1 MFEGIE
7 RLFFGEII
15 MLIMLADWLTQYVP
29 AFRVFEYLTFRA
41 VCALLTALFLSLWLG
56 PKTIAKLQVLH
67 FGQVIRK
74 DGPESHLKKQGT
86 PTMGGIL
93 INATIIVSILLWA
106 RLDNVYVWYTVATVF
121 GYGLIGFVDDYL
133 KVVRHD
139 PLGLR
144 AKYKYFWQSA
154 IALTLGCCIYG
165 FATSPAETTLVVP
178 FFKSFMP
185 DIGFLIIPLA
195 YFVITG
201 SSNAVNLTDGL
212 DGLAII
218 VTITVASGL
227 GIIAW
232 VTSNYNFAEYLY
244 IPYVPLASELVIA
257 CVSIVGA
264 GLGFLWF
271 NTYPAEI
278 FMGDVGSL
286 ALGATLGIIAVLI
299 REELLLFI
307 MGGIFVIETL
317 SVILQVGSFRL
328 RGVRIFRMAPIHHHF
343 EKGGWPEPRVI
354 VRFWIITII
363 LVLLGLATLK
373 LR

>member
-1 MFEGIE
+1 MVV
-7 RLFFGEII
+7 
-15 MLIMLADWLTQYVP
+15 MLAEWLSQYVP
-29 AFRVFEYLTFRA
+29 TFRVLEYLSVRA
-41 VCALLTALFLSLWLG
+41 VCALLTALAISLLLG
-56 PKTIAKLQVLH
+56 PKTIAKLQIMH
-67 FGQVIRK
+67 FGQVVRK

-86 PTMGGIL
+86 PTMGGVL
-93 INATIIVSILLWA
+93 INSTIVLTMLLWA
-106 RLDNVYVWYTVATVF
+106 RLDNIYVWYIMVTVV
-121 GYGLIGFVDDYL
+121 GYGLIGFADDYL

-139 PLGLR
+139 PQGLR

-154 IALTLGCCIYG
+154 LALGLGCCIYG
-165 FATSPAETTLVVP
+165 LAQSPAETTLVVP
-178 FFKSFMP
+178 FFKNFMP
-185 DIGFLIIPLA
+185 DIGFLIIPLT
-195 YFVITG
+195 YFVLTG

-212 DGLAII
+212 DGLAILI
-218 VTITVASGL
+218 TITVAAGL
-227 GIIAW
+227 GIVAW
-232 VTSNYNFAEYLY
+232 ATSNYNFANYLY
-244 IPYVPLASELVIA
+244 IPYVPLAAEVTVA
-257 CVSIVGA
+257 CVAIIGA

-271 NTYPAEI
+271 NTYPAEV

-286 ALGATLGIIAVLI
+286 SLGATLGMIAVLI

-354 VRFWIITII
+354 VRFWIISLV
-363 LVLLGLATLK
+363 LVLLGLVTLK

>member
-1 MFEGIE
+1 
-7 RLFFGEII
+7 
-15 MLIMLADWLTQYVP
+15 MLIMLADWLSQYVP

-41 VCALLTALFLSLWLG
+41 VCALLTALTISLWLG
-56 PKTIAKLQVLH
+56 PKTIARLQVLH

-93 INATIIVSILLWA
+93 INSTIILTILLWA
-106 RLDNVYVWYTVATVF
+106 RLDNLYVWYTVFTVF
-121 GYGLIGFVDDYL
+121 GYGLIGFADDYL
-133 KVVRHD
+133 KVVRHN
-139 PLGLR
+139 PQGLR

-154 IALTLGCCIYG
+154 IALGLGCCIYG
-165 FATSPAETTLVVP
+165 FAQSPAETTFVVP
-178 FFKSFMP
+178 FFKEFMP

-212 DGLAII
+212 DGLAILI
-218 VTITVASGL
+218 TITVAAGL

-232 VTSNYNFAEYLY
+232 ATSNYNFASYLY
-244 IPYVPLASELVIA
+244 IPHVPLAAELVIA
-257 CVSIVGA
+257 CVAIIGA

-286 ALGATLGIIAVLI
+286 SLGATLGIIAVLI

-307 MGGIFVIETL
+307 MGFVFVVETL

-328 RGVRIFRMAPIHHHF
+328 RGTRIFRMAPIHHHF

-354 VRFWIITII
+354 IRFWIITII
-363 LVLLGLATLK
+363 LVLLGLVTLK